1 MNNKKLYDSIMRD
14 VSKVVKKHIN
24 ESSISDDSQ
33 YLIGKTV
40 RIINMKG
47 EEKYNG
53 RKGIVDYIDGIGQLH
68 GTWGGLAIIPEEDEF
83 EVLD

>member
-1 MNNKKLYDSIMRD
+1 MDNKKLYDSIMKD

-24 ESSISDDSQ
+24 ESVSEDSQ
-33 YLIGKTV
+33 YLIGKKV
-40 RIINMKG
+40 RIINMAG
-47 EEKYNG
+47 EEHYNG
-53 RKGIVDYIDGIGQLH
+53 KVGTVEHIDDIGQLH